1 MAKPL
6 YKLYKLTVFA
16 QGNIVMTE
24 DRCFYNT
31 WFVLLLFSHYF
42 FSSYQEYVKTDPSGR
57 DPDTPIYSIKQ
68 GMEPPS
74 FTGFFGVWDRDLWSV
89 SGASHLSLSL
99 YVCLS
104 LSLSLCLSVSLSLPL
119 PSLLPLSSLALS
131 LTATPTPSLTLGIH
145 IFLALLKMTKSLI
158 YLDQLR

>member
-24 DRCFYNT
+24 DRCFYST
-31 WFVLLLFSHYF
+31 CIVLLLFSHYF
-42 FSSYQEYVKTDPSGR
+42 LSSYQEYVKTDPSGR

-89 SGASHLSLSL
+89 SGASHLSLFVRLS
-99 YVCLS
+99 VS
-104 LSLSLCLSVSLSLPL
+104 LSLSLCLSVSLSL
-119 PSLLPLSSLALS
+119 SV
-131 LTATPTPSLTLGIH
+131 GIR